1 MRRLDKLH
9 LKHPFAG
16 SRMLRD
22 LLKREG
28 QQVGRER
35 IRRLMK
41 LMGIEA
47 LYRKPN
53 LSRRHPEHTIYPYL
67 LRDISVD
74 HSNQV
79 WATDITYIPMRHGFV
94 YLVAIVDRFSR
105 RILSW
110 RLSKR
115 LTTDFCID
123 ALQEANL
130 ATVHRKSS
138 TLTKEVSSPT
148 TGSPEY

>member
-1 MRRLDKLH
+1 
-9 LKHPFAG
+9 
-16 SRMLRD
+16 
-22 LLKREG
+22 
-28 QQVGRER
+28 
-35 IRRLMK
+35 MK

-94 YLVAIVDRFSR
+94 YLVAIVDWFSR